1 MHKSRPNRT
10 AQAPYGRTCPPVA
23 PLPSP
28 RRFASACAF
37 GGAPLRGSPGFA
49 GSPSGNRAGLRPGR
63 LPKAR
68 HAAPVAAP
76 PPAPTSSTVP
86 AERPQKRFSRE
97 KRLAEARAH
106 IERQRGRKGRK
117 LNAKRR
123 AGSQAAELASIAISD
138 EAGPEP
144 RPGRA
149 GAPRRPETGRG
160 SGLGAADHGKRLYGP
175 SRAEFRLSHARSR
188 AGPGPSR
195 SIPL

>member
-1 MHKSRPNRT
+1 MMRRARQLKDHAVEADLFRRRALVGFLLVLLALGGLAAWYFRLQVVQHAEFATRSEANRL
-10 AQAPYGRTCPPVA
+10 RLVPVA
-23 PLPSP
+23 P
-28 RRFASACAF
+28 A
-37 GGAPLRGSPGFA
+37 
-49 GSPSGNRAGLRPGR
+49 
-63 LPKAR
+63 
-68 HAAPVAAP
+68 
-76 PPAPTSSTVP
+76 
-86 AERPQKRFSRE
+86 
-97 KRLAEARAH
+97 
-106 IERQRGRKGRK
+106 RGRKGRK